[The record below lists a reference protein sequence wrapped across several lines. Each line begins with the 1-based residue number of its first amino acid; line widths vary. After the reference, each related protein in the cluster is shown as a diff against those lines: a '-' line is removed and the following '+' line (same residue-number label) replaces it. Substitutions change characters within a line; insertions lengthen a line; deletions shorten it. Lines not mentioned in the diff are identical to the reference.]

1 MGVKGHLT
9 CALQTEEARRQRA
22 IHRSVVTFEAERGH
36 LEAAAGVRVCGDEEE
51 VIANGEGGN
60 V

>member
-1 MGVKGHLT
+1 MCVCVCVCVCLSILT
-9 CALQTEEARRQRA
+9 FDGECAQ
-22 IHRSVVTFEAERGH
+22 

-60 V
+60 IGGQLRKKQHILH

>member
-1 MGVKGHLT
+1 MV
-9 CALQTEEARRQRA
+9 ARRQRA